1 MSQLTNIQLL
11 TNQTDK
17 DNLFMLLIDLAKQE
31 FLDYTGRADVP
42 AAAEGLITSMVVEKF
57 NRIGAEGIET
67 QRYSSIDETFVD
79 GYSANIQS
87 GLRRYRK
94 VKLL

>member
-57 NRIGAEGIET
+57 NRIGVEGVET
-67 QRYSSIDETFVD
+67 QRYNSIDETFID

-87 GLRRYRK
+87 GLKRYRK